1 MSETPEI
8 RIGHA
13 DRNAALDK
21 LGTHFA
27 DGYLNLGEF
36 EDRTARVADA
46 STRSE
51 LDALFADLPQGP
63 TSSTNLPATSA
74 AGHSKQAT
82 PVDSAESELEE
93 KLQSKKRVDAVTI
106 ALWLAGAGGVF
117 LANRFIDVD
126 LMWIMLPV
134 AIVLAVVTYV
144 LYDRAGLSWKEMEVL
159 EEIQEER
166 EKERAE
172 RLRIADKRRKELGN

>member
-63 TSSTNLPATSA
+63 TSPTNLPATTGAESTTETA
-74 AGHSKQAT
+74 
-82 PVDSAESELEE
+82 PVDPAEAELEE

-106 ALWLAGAGGVF
+106 AMWLAGAGGVF
-117 LANRFIDVD
+117 LANRFIAVD
-126 LMWIMLPV
+126 LLWIMLPV

-159 EEIQEER
+159 EKIQEER

-172 RLRIADKRRKELGN
+172 RLRIADRRRRELGK

>member
-1 MSETPEI
+1 MSDTPEI

-21 LGTHFA
+21 LGSHFA

-36 EDRTARVADA
+36 EDRTARVAGA

-63 TSSTNLPATSA
+63 NSPANLPATTGAESTTETA
-74 AGHSKQAT
+74 
-82 PVDSAESELEE
+82 PVDPAEAELEE

-117 LANRFIDVD
+117 LANQFIAVD
-126 LMWIMLPV
+126 LKWILLPV
-134 AIVLAVVTYV
+134 AVVLAVVTYV
-144 LYDRAGLSWKEMEVL
+144 LYDRAGLSWKEMEAL

-172 RLRIADKRRKELGN
+172 RLRIADRRRRELGK